1 MSNINKI
8 ALANGTEYDI
18 EDATARTAA
27 TSAVSEAEY
36 NRQLENNV
44 YAGRALTSIPEI
56 ASEISSAGTIYKFLH
71 NRASAANFANL
82 RIGDYFDVPV
92 TGYGTIRYR
101 IAGFDHYYNCG
112 DSAMPHHILCVPSA
126 PIAMPAGSDYTVNG
140 SYIMWNTENTNQ
152 GTADES
158 SPYLASNL
166 HKWEIEEFLPALPSE
181 LQGYLKNHRSL
192 VEVRYSASGNLNAS
206 TGWKW
211 ADLGKVWS
219 PSEVEVYGMVVHG
232 TPIHTQGLDSQ
243 FPIFRETKDRI
254 KGGRVTW
261 WLRVV
266 SGSSASN
273 VCYVGNSGAAYAYA
287 PTNLG
292 IRGLP
297 CFLLG

>member
-1 MSNINKI
+1 MVV
-8 ALANGTEYDI
+8 NGTTYIIKD
-18 EDATARTAA
+18 
-27 TSAVSEAEY
+27 TSARSTANAVTVQEEFD
-36 NRQLENNV
+36 RQLENNV
-44 YAGRALTSIPEI
+44 YAGRALTSIPGI
-56 ASEISSAGTIYKFLH
+56 ASEISSAGSVYKFLH

-112 DSAMPHHILCVPSA
+112 DTAMPHHILCVPSA
-126 PIAMPAGSDYTVNG
+126 PITMPSASEYTING
-140 SYIMWNTENTNQ
+140 SYIYWNATETNQ
-152 GTADES
+152 GTAEES

-166 HKWEIEEFLPALPSE
+166 HKWELEEFLPALPSE

-232 TPIHTQGLDSQ
+232 TPVHTQGLDSQ

-254 KGGRVTW
+254 NGGRVHW

-266 SGSSASN
+266 SGSSASY
-273 VCYVGNSGAAYAYA
+273 VCYVYTTGHAYYGSA
-287 PTNLG
+287 TNTWV
-292 IRGLP
+292 RPLP

>member
-1 MSNINKI
+1 MASIDHI
-8 ALANGTEYDI
+8 MLANGTTYDL
-18 EDATARTAA
+18 EDATARPTA
-27 TSAVSEAEY
+27 TSAASAAEL
-36 NRQLENNV
+36 NRQLEDNV

-56 ASEISSAGTIYKFLH
+56 ASEISSAGSVYKFLH

-112 DSAMPHHILCVPSA
+112 DTAMPHHILCVPNA
-126 PIAMPAGSDYTVNG
+126 PITMPSASEYTING
-140 SYIMWNTENTNQ
+140 SYIYWNTTATNQ
-152 GTADES
+152 GTAEES

-166 HKWEIEEFLPALPSE
+166 HKWELEEFLPALPSE

-232 TPIHTQGLDSQ
+232 TPVHTQGLDSQ

-254 KGGRVTW
+254 KGGRVYW

-273 VCYVGNSGAAYAYA
+273 VCAVAGNGHAYRTSAASAVVR
-287 PTNLG
+287 P
-292 IRGLP
+292 LP